1 LAALYPDQKK
11 LLLQTK
17 EMVCRSLWRLFSF
30 ESISKK
36 ISVIL
41 DPISSIQKNK
51 TLKQYY
57 LFSYFSFLIP
67 VNTLTSKSL
76 RKRNCYKRNWNPSTG
91 RSRWIPIG
99 SRLWKIEDKN
109 NVNSVF
115 LKF

>member
-41 DPISSIQKNK
+41 DPISSIQKTN
-51 TLKQYY
+51 LEAVLS
-57 LFSYFSFLIP
+57 LFVFLIFNSCQYFDKQIP
-67 VNTLTSKSL
+67 SKGIVTKGTEIHQL
-76 RKRNCYKRNWNPSTG
+76 E

-99 SRLWKIEDKN
+99 SRLKN
-109 NVNSVF
+109 RR
-115 LKF
+115 